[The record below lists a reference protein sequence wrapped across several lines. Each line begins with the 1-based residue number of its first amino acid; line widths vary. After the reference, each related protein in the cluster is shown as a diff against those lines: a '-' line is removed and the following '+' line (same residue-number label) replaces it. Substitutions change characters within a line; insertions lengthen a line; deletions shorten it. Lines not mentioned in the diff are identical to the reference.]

1 MDEALTCAVDN
12 MDMGGQRLM
21 PRNPPSSSLP
31 SSAQLVS
38 VSAPLC
44 PEAVPPLGSHAT
56 ALCLYRLWTVGS
68 SQKAPE
74 PAFFRVFVRPVFSP
88 LELVFAPIACFVG
101 YFQSL
106 GGSFLY
112 LFSSS
117 PLMGRLL
124 AARSYPLGWELLK
137 QI

>member
-1 MDEALTCAVDN
+1 MLWITWIWVDR
-12 MDMGGQRLM
+12 DSCLRIPRL
-21 PRNPPSSSLP
+21 RAYPPLRSSF
-31 SSAQLVS
+31 